1 MNISGKRE
9 FELLEKMSFVRMGGT
24 AEEMKAAE
32 ILMEEIR
39 SIGLEPVLEEF
50 EVEDAQPVKAEL
62 EVLEPFNKKYT
73 VTAYKLS
80 ESTPEEGL
88 VAPFY
93 YAENLTAADLENSKG
108 KIVLVNGY
116 LGLEQFRKLVKA
128 GAAAFITMSGTM
140 IETEENSDL
149 FTRTLRDVNRKFG
162 NMPGAN
168 IRVTDAFDIVKN
180 GATKVKLT
188 AVNTP
193 ITRTS
198 HNITV
203 TIKGTE
209 KPEEVV
215 SFGGHFDSVEFSK
228 GAHDNA
234 AGSVINMEIARYF
247 VENPPKRTVQ
257 VMWYGSEEMGLLGS
271 KAWIK
276 AHEDELKNHVC
287 MINTDMAGVV
297 IGYDV
302 ARVIATKEATAH
314 CDAFMKRKGYNVGVA
329 QDIYSSDSIPFADK
343 GIPAI
348 NFVRFGHHV
357 GGTMIHCRYDIK
369 EHLSAEAL
377 EKTTKFVLDYG
388 VELVESV
395 VFPIERVIPPEMV
408 EKVDKYLAKKELAEA
423 EKK

>member
-1 MNISGKRE
+1 MKISGKRE

-32 ILMEEIR
+32 ILMDEIR
-39 SIGLEPVLEEF
+39 AIGLEPVLEDF
-50 EVEDAQPVKAEL
+50 EVEDADLVKGEL

-93 YAENLTAADLENSKG
+93 YAENLTAVDLEYAKG

-116 LGLEQFRKLVKA
+116 LNLDMFKKLLKA
-128 GAAAFITMSGTM
+128 GAVGFITMSGTI

-149 FTRTLRDVNRKFG
+149 FTRTLRGTLRKFG

-193 ITRTS
+193 VTRTS

-209 KPEEVV
+209 RPEEVV
-215 SFGGHFDSVEFSK
+215 SFGGHYDSVEFST

-247 VENPPKRTVQ
+247 AENPPKRTVQ
-257 VMWYGSEEMGLLGS
+257 IMWYGSEEMGLWGS
-271 KAWIK
+271 KAWVRD
-276 AHEDELKNHVC
+276 HEEELKNHLC

-314 CDAFMKRKGYNVGVA
+314 CDSFMKRKGYNVGVT

-343 GIPAI
+343 GVPAV
-348 NFVRFGHHV
+348 NFVRFGHHI
-357 GGTMIHCRYDIK
+357 GGTQIHCRYDVK

-377 EKTTKFVLDYG
+377 AKTTQFVLDYG

-395 VFPIERVIPPEMV
+395 VFPFERVIPTEMV
-408 EKVDKYLAKKELAEA
+408 EKVDKYLMKKEEAEA

>member
-9 FELLEKMSFVRMGGT
+9 FELLEKLSFVRMGGT

-32 ILMEEIR
+32 ILMEEIKA
-39 SIGLEPVLEEF
+39 IGLEPVLESF
-50 EVEDAQPVKAEL
+50 EIEDADLVKSEL

-128 GAAAFITMSGTM
+128 GAAGFITMSGTM

-188 AVNTP
+188 AINTP
-193 ITRTS
+193 VTRTS

-215 SFGGHFDSVEFSK
+215 SFGGHYDSVEFSK

-247 VENPPKRTVQ
+247 AENPPKRTVQ
-257 VMWYGSEEMGLLGS
+257 IMWYGSEEMGLFGS
-271 KAWIK
+271 KAWVK

-314 CDAFMKRKGYNVGVA
+314 CDAFMKRKGYNVGVT

-343 GIPAI
+343 GVPAV

-377 EKTTKFVLDYG
+377 EKTTTFVLDYG

>member
-1 MNISGKRE
+1 
-9 FELLEKMSFVRMGGT
+9 MGGT

-32 ILMEEIR
+32 ILMDEIKA
-39 SIGLEPVLEEF
+39 IGLEPVLEPF
-50 EVEDAQPVKAEL
+50 EIEDADLVKGEL

-80 ESTPEEGL
+80 ESTPEESL

-93 YAENLTAADLENSKG
+93 YAENLTAADMEYAKG
-108 KIVLVNGY
+108 KIVLVNSLTLDNY
-116 LGLEQFRKLVKA
+116 RKLLKS
-128 GAAAFITMSGTM
+128 GAVGFITMSGTI

-149 FTRTLRDVNRKFG
+149 FTRTLRGTLRKFG

-193 ITRTS
+193 VTRTS

-215 SFGGHFDSVEFSK
+215 SFGGHYDSVEFST

-247 VENPPKRTVQ
+247 AENPPKRTVQ
-257 VMWYGSEEMGLLGS
+257 IMWYGSEEMGLWGS
-271 KAWIK
+271 KAWVRD
-276 AHEDELKNHVC
+276 HEEELKNHLC

-314 CDAFMKRKGYNVGVA
+314 CDAFMKRKGYNVGVT
-329 QDIYSSDSIPFADK
+329 QEIYSSDSIPFADK
-343 GIPAI
+343 GVPAV

-377 EKTTKFVLDYG
+377 AKTTQFVLDYG

-395 VFPIERVIPPEMV
+395 VFPFERVIPTEMV
-408 EKVDKYLAKKELAEA
+408 EKVDKYLMKKEEAEAEA

>member
-1 MNISGKRE
+1 MEISGKRE

-32 ILMEEIR
+32 ILMDEIR
-39 SIGLEPVLEEF
+39 AIGLEPVLEDF
-50 EVEDAQPVKAEL
+50 EVEDADLVKGEL

-93 YAENLTAADLENSKG
+93 YAENLTAADLEYAKG

-116 LGLEQFRKLVKA
+116 LNLDMFKKLLKA
-128 GAAAFITMSGTM
+128 GAVGFITMSGTI

-149 FTRTLRDVNRKFG
+149 FTRTLRGTLRKFG

-193 ITRTS
+193 VTRTS

-215 SFGGHFDSVEFSK
+215 SFGGHYDSVEFST

-247 VENPPKRTVQ
+247 AENPPKRTVQ
-257 VMWYGSEEMGLLGS
+257 IMWYGSEEMGLWGS
-271 KAWIK
+271 KAWVRD
-276 AHEDELKNHVC
+276 HEEELKNHLC

-314 CDAFMKRKGYNVGVA
+314 CDAFMKRKGYNVGVT

-343 GIPAI
+343 GVPAV
-348 NFVRFGHHV
+348 NFVRFGHHI
-357 GGTMIHCRYDIK
+357 GGTQIHCRYDVK

-377 EKTTKFVLDYG
+377 AKTTQFVLDYG

-395 VFPIERVIPPEMV
+395 VFPFERVIPTEMV
-408 EKVDKYLAKKELAEA
+408 EKVDKYLMKKEEAEA